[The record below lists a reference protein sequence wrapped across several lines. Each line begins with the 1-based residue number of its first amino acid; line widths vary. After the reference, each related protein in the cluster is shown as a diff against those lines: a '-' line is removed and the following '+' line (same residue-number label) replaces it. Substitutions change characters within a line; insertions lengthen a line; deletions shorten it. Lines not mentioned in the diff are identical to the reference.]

1 MTPIE
6 IPYATTPIRLFMGF
20 ACLFIAAFIFG
31 WFTPKF
37 VTFLRQFRTV
47 KASIAIA
54 GAFIYA
60 VMFGFALIPSAI
72 FIELVENPKTTI
84 SDAGIFEDATVL
96 HRSTRIGWNEI
107 QKVSC
112 LISRSGRVT
121 SLTIRASDGR
131 KISVGNSGTAV
142 LGPTYDLLHARL
154 GDGIVGRCGVPFRQ

>member
-1 MTPIE
+1 MTPIV
-6 IPYATTPIRLFMGF
+6 IPFATTPFRLLMGS
-20 ACLFIAAFIFG
+20 ACLFIAGFVFW

-37 VTFLRQFRTV
+37 ITFLRQFRTV
-47 KASIAIA
+47 NASIAIA

-60 VMFGFALIPSAI
+60 VMFGFALIPTVI

-84 SDAGIFEDATVL
+84 SNAGIFEDATVL
-96 HRSTRIGWNEI
+96 HGPTRIEWNEI
-107 QKVSC
+107 ERVSC

-121 SLTIRASDGR
+121 SLTIRAIDGR

-154 GDGIVGRCGVPFRQ
+154 GDGIVQRCWIPFRR